1 LWGKIDGARRH
12 ISCIDD
18 TGMATTIRSSALEP
32 LLANPSLSS
41 LAAAAQGCMACDLY
55 KNATQ
60 AVMGEGP
67 PQAALFFVGEQPG
80 DQEDLSGR
88 PFVGPAG
95 KVFDEILIEAGIA
108 REEIYVTNAVKH
120 FKWEARGKRRIHAK
134 PNAGEVRACRP
145 WLEAELELVKPRIIV
160 CLGATAAQ
168 SLMGSKF
175 RVTVERGKF
184 FETPWAP
191 WLTATIH
198 PSAILRMPDE
208 AMKEEAR
215 AQLVEDLR
223 RVAERLRGYD

>member
-1 LWGKIDGARRH
+1 
-12 ISCIDD
+12 
-18 TGMATTIRSSALEP
+18 MATTILSSALEP
-32 LLANPSLSS
+32 LLAKPSLSS
-41 LAAAAQGCMACDLY
+41 LAEAAQGCMACDLY

-80 DQEDLSGR
+80 DQEDLAGR

-95 KVFDEILIEAGIA
+95 KVFDEVLAEAGIA
-108 REEIYVTNAVKH
+108 REEVYVTNAVKH
-120 FKWEARGKRRIHAK
+120 FKWELRGKRRIHAK

-145 WLEAELELVKPRIIV
+145 WLEAELALVKPRIIV

-168 SLMGSKF
+168 SLMGSNFK
-175 RVTVERGKF
+175 VTVERGKF

-191 WLTATIH
+191 WLTATVH

-208 AMKEEAR
+208 AMKQEAR

-223 RVAERLRGYD
+223 RVAERMRD